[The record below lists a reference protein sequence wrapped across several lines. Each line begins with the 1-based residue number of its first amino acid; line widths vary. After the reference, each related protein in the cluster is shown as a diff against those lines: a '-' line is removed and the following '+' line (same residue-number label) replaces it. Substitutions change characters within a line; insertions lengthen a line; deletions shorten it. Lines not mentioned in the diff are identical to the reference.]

1 VRITI
6 GRKIFAVACIL
17 LLLMLCSALLST
29 WKLRQS
35 SNEADAVAHYF
46 MPLANRI
53 TNVQAHLLQQEII
66 VQRILH
72 DFDAPNVHDQS
83 IDEHLV
89 EFEGYGARVDE
100 EIVEAVRLAEM
111 ALASVDDDMGRLELA
126 QVVSLIQNL
135 EQQHQEIHDL
145 VVRTVEAHRAG
156 KREALELLTDLFDR
170 AQSGFDNLVSTL
182 VSEILDFSQKSA
194 RHVDSHERLVL
205 TFNIV
210 ATAIAVLLGL
220 VFAAILTRSVVRPV
234 RALRDGT
241 RAIETG
247 DLSRDIP
254 VTTNDEIADLTR
266 AFNRMQDGLR
276 ASGRT
281 KAMFG
286 KYVDPRVV
294 EAMLAEDHGQQS
306 VVAGEKK
313 QVTVFFSDIAGFTP
327 IGERLS
333 SVGVVRLINEYL
345 SLASAPIIENQGVID
360 KYIGDEVMAFWCT
373 PFVDAG
379 EEARL
384 ACRAALAQFE
394 QLDVLRERLP
404 DVTGLRKDLP
414 EVHIRV
420 GLASGEA
427 LVGSIGSDYARNFTA
442 MGDTVN
448 LGSRLEGANKV
459 YGTRILI
466 CENTRIA
473 AGDAVETR
481 EIDWITVAGKSEPM
495 RVFELMSLSG
505 GLSTARQ
512 AVLKAFEAALTAYRA
527 RDWAVAESGFK
538 VCLNHDP
545 DDGPAR
551 VFLERL
557 AHLQTA
563 PHMDSWDGVWRLTT
577 KDGI

>member
-1 VRITI
+1 MRITI
-6 GRKIFAVACIL
+6 GHKIFAVACIL
-17 LLLMLCSALLST
+17 LVLMLCSAVLST
-29 WKLRQS
+29 WKLRQA

-46 MPLANRI
+46 MPLTNRI
-53 TNVQAHLLQQEII
+53 SGVQADLLQQEVI

-72 DFDAPNVHDQS
+72 DFDAPKVHDQS
-83 IDEHLV
+83 IDAHV
-89 EFEGYGARVDE
+89 AEFKDYGARVDDK
-100 EIVEAVRLAEM
+100 IAEAVKLVETALAATADEPGRAEM
-111 ALASVDDDMGRLELA
+111 IRVT
-126 QVVSLIQNL
+126 SLIQNL
-135 EQQHQEIHDL
+135 ERQHQDIQDL
-145 VVRTVEAHRAG
+145 VVRSVDAYRAG
-156 KREALELLTDLFDR
+156 KFEALESLIELFER
-170 AQSGFDNLVSTL
+170 AQAGFDDLVSNLVAEVLSL
-182 VSEILDFSQKSA
+182 AERSA
-194 RHVDSHERLVL
+194 RHVDSHERVVL
-205 TFNIV
+205 SFNIV
-210 ATAIAVLLGL
+210 VTAIAVVLGL
-220 VFAAILTRSVVRPV
+220 VFAAVLTRSVVRPV
-234 RALRDGT
+234 HALRDGT

-254 VTTNDEIADLTR
+254 ITTNDEIADLTR
-266 AFNRMQDGLR
+266 GFNRMLDGLR
-276 ASGRT
+276 ASSRT

-294 EAMLAEDHGQQS
+294 EAMLAEDPDKQS

-345 SLASAPIIENQGVID
+345 SLASAPIIENHGVID
-360 KYIGDEVMAFWCT
+360 KYIGDEVMAFWCA
-373 PFVDAG
+373 PFVEAG

-394 QLDVLRERLP
+394 QLDVLRKRLP

-481 EIDWITVAGKSEPM
+481 EIDRITVAGKSEPM
-495 RVFELMSLSG
+495 RVFELLSLAG
-505 GLSTARQ
+505 GLSPARQ
-512 AVLKAFEAALTAYRA
+512 SARKAFEAALTAYRA
-527 RDWAVAESGFK
+527 RDWAAAEAGFK
-538 VCLNHDP
+538 ACHDHDR

-551 VFLERL
+551 VFLERVARL
-557 AHLQTA
+557 RTA
-563 PHMDSWDGVWRLTT
+563 SPADDWDGVWHLIG
-577 KDGI
+577 KGAI